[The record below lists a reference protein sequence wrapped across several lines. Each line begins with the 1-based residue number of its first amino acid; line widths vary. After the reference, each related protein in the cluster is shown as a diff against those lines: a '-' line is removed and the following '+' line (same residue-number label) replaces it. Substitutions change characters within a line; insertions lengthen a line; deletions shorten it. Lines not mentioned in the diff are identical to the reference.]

1 LKFENLKSF
10 IPTDPD
16 SHFPI
21 QNLPFGIFKPKS
33 GGNPRAGAAIG
44 NMILDLA
51 FIESK
56 GLLRTGGIFSKKTL
70 NDFMSLG
77 REVCGDVRNEIQKL
91 LLDNNPILRDN
102 EPLRKQAF
110 VKMSDADMCLPCEIP
125 DYTDFYS
132 SREHAQN
139 VGTMF
144 RGKENALMPNWLHLP
159 VAYHGRA
166 SSIVVSGTNI
176 HRPMGQI
183 KTPDE
188 ASPQF
193 GPTQMLDF
201 ELEMGALVGTGNN
214 LGSPVTTKDAMSH
227 VFGMVIV
234 NDWSARDIQK
244 WEYVPLGPFLGKN
257 FATSIS
263 PWVVTLDALEPFK
276 TKGPQQNPEPLPY
289 LRCDEPCSYDI
300 TLEVYLT
307 PKSNKSQIPNPKS
320 QISKSNFKYLYW
332 NICQQIAHHTINGC
346 NLRSGDL
353 LASGTI
359 SGPEPSSHGSM
370 LELSWNGKNPLKLTN
385 GVQRTFLED
394 GDTITITAYC
404 QGSGYRIGFGE
415 LVGIIVP

>member
-1 LKFENLKSF
+1 MKSF
-10 IPTDPD
+10 IPVEKN

-21 QNLPFGIFKPKS
+21 QNLPFGIFKRKS
-33 GGNPRAGAAIG
+33 GGNPRVGVAIG
-44 NMILDLA
+44 DMILDLA

-56 GLLRTGGIFSKKTL
+56 GFLKTGGIFSKKTL

-77 REVCGDVRNEIQKL
+77 RKVCSDVRNKIQKL
-91 LLDNNPILRDN
+91 LLDDNPILRDD
-102 EPLRKQAF
+102 EPLRKHAL
-110 VKMSDADMCLPCEIP
+110 VKMSDAEMCLPCEIP

-132 SREHAQN
+132 SREHAEN

-183 KTPDE
+183 KAHNE

-214 LGSPVTTKDAMSH
+214 LGSPVKTADAMNH
-227 VFGMVIV
+227 IFGMVIV

-276 TKGPQQNPEPLPY
+276 TKGPKQNPEPLSY

-307 PKSNKSQIPNPKS
+307 PNSDKSQISNPKS

-332 NICQQIAHHTINGC
+332 NLCQQIAHHTINGC
-346 NLRSGDL
+346 NLRTGDL

-359 SGPEPSSHGSM
+359 SGPDPSSYGSM
-370 LELSWNGKNPLKLTN
+370 LELSWNGKNPLQLPN
-385 GVQRTFLED
+385 GEQRTFLED

-404 QGSGYRIGFGE
+404 QGDSFRIGFGE
-415 LVGIIVP
+415 LIGTIVP